1 MLISFKD
8 FKTYNPSSENGE
20 PLEIVDTVC
29 RHLAHSVFAIVTATE
44 QVNNN
49 TCHKL
54 FVDVY
59 KLDCS
64 RNNVPCMYFVVANL
78 YHQSNPIHIN
88 PGSFD
93 DGCP

>member
-54 FVDVY
+54 FVDVF

-64 RNNVPCMYFVVANL
+64 RNNVPSTL
-78 YHQSNPIHIN
+78 
-88 PGSFD
+88 
-93 DGCP
+93 